1 MLCFLNKNTNN
12 NIKWDCSS
20 IIFHSCDKATPLS
33 SSTSLFLHR
42 AAYHSIICMG
52 SENQHDSRQARKVLW
67 AAHWTLLLGKF
78 FFSPFLTLHPFQLV
92 CEFFDP
98 TGNNTTI
105 RELKTAASK
114 SAPALTATLF
124 GDYLVLLQRVGA
136 HPNTFVTAA
145 FHLHFSWEFQH
156 PSPFG
161 MNLNTSLNLPED
173 EWDLRNMNCSHS
185 GNTWHPLHGT
195 RFQCSCATHSSCCR
209 STQGPQ

>member
-42 AAYHSIICMG
+42 AAYHSIIWME

-67 AAHWTLLLGKF
+67 APHWTLLLGKF

-92 CEFFDP
+92 CEFLDP

-124 GDYLVLLQRVGA
+124 GDYTVLLQRGGA
-136 HPNTFVTAA
+136 HPNTCICNCCFSSA
-145 FHLHFSWEFQH
+145 FQLGISASFPLWNEFEHQ
-156 PSPFG
+156 PQ
-161 MNLNTSLNLPED
+161 L
-173 EWDLRNMNCSHS
+173 
-185 GNTWHPLHGT
+185 T
-195 RFQCSCATHSSCCR
+195 RGWMGSQKHELLT
-209 STQGPQ
+209 